1 MSYVFKKSGES
12 YVLDQ
17 KAEIHATL
25 PSDVYKIAN
34 VPNVG
39 IVFQPLKIVKD
50 DLIKVENSIT
60 NDIVNFISNF
70 KSEETKAR
78 YAQTKVIHKTGILLH
93 GPAGSGKS
101 GTINLIIDEL
111 IKDNAIIFFDA
122 EPELVAAV
130 LPAVREQNPDK
141 LIGVVYEEFDEWL
154 QHEQATINSF
164 LDGQLSVNNMI
175 VLATTNYIA
184 KIPSRIKNRP
194 SRFQLVHE
202 IGVPSR
208 EFREAWFTKKLAD
221 VGHSD
226 KLASFVDQSDGMV
239 VDQMK
244 DLIVSH
250 IALQI
255 PLPEV
260 VQKLQKMSEEGV
272 GIDDYVEHEQ
282 YNTLRASD
290 IRKMLG
296 LPKGISLKKP
306 DNNPFGK

>member
-1 MSYVFKKSGES
+1 MGYVFKKAGENF
-12 YVLDQ
+12 VLDQ
-17 KAEIHATL
+17 KTEILDTL
-25 PSDVYKIAN
+25 PSDVYKIIN
-34 VPNVG
+34 MPNVG

-50 DLIKVENSIT
+50 DLIKVDNSLT
-60 NDIVNFISNF
+60 NDVVNFITNF
-70 KSEETKAR
+70 KSEESKAR

-111 IKDNAIIFFDA
+111 IKDNAIVFFDA

-141 LIGVVYEEFDEWL
+141 LICVVYEEFDEWL
-154 QHEQATINSF
+154 QHEHATINSF

-202 IGVPSR
+202 IGVPSK
-208 EFREAWFTKKLAD
+208 EFREAWFTKKLTDIGHAD
-221 VGHSD
+221 
-226 KLASFVDQSDGMV
+226 KIATFVDQSDGMV

-244 DLIVSH
+244 DLIVSN
-250 IALQI
+250 IALGI

-260 VQKLQKMSEEGV
+260 VQKLQKMAEDGV
-272 GIDDYVEHEQ
+272 GLDDYVEYEQ
-282 YNTLRASD
+282 HNTLRASD
-290 IRKMLG
+290 IRKLLG
-296 LPKGISLKKP
+296 LPKGIGIKRQ
-306 DNNPFGK
+306 DENPFK

>member
-1 MSYVFKKSGES
+1 MSYVFKKSGDS

-17 KAEIHATL
+17 KTEILNEL
-25 PSDVYKIAN
+25 PSSVYKIAN
-34 VPNVG
+34 IPNVG
-39 IVFQPLKIVKD
+39 IVFQPLAIVKD
-50 DLIKVENSIT
+50 DLIKVTHST
-60 NDIVNFISNF
+60 TDKIVEFINNF
-70 KSEETKAR
+70 KTEETKAR
-78 YAQTKVIHKTGILLH
+78 YAQAKVIHKTGILLH

-101 GTINLIIDEL
+101 GTVNLVIEEL

-122 EPELVAAV
+122 DPELVAAV
-130 LPAVREQNPDK
+130 LPAVRENNPNK

-194 SRFQLVHE
+194 SRFQMVE
-202 IGVPSR
+202 EVGVPTK
-208 EFREAWFTKKLAD
+208 EFREAWFTKKLTD
-221 VGHSD
+221 VGHPE
-226 KLASFVDQSDGMV
+226 KVAEFVDQSEGMV

-244 DLIVSH
+244 DMIVSN

-260 VQKLQKMSEEGV
+260 VAKLQKMSEDGV
-272 GIDDYVEHEQ
+272 GIDDYIEYEQ
-282 YNTLRASD
+282 HNQLRTSD
-290 IRKMLG
+290 LRKLLG
-296 LPKGISLKKP
+296 LPKGISLKKNDP
-306 DNNPFGK
+306 PKAPW